1 MKGKVGGGPSP
12 VLRGTKEL
20 HPRVGA
26 ATVRSWGQVHGLGE
40 ACQQQLQQLHPWG
53 GGLMEELQYL
63 RTPNWGGGVQ
73 AHPAQPQLK
82 FMKRND
88 LILSL

>member
-1 MKGKVGGGPSP
+1 MKGEAGGGPSP

-53 GGLMEELQYL
+53 GGLMEELQHL
-63 RTPNWGGGVQ
+63 RTPNWGGGG
-73 AHPAQPQLK
+73 AGPPCPAPAQVHEK
-82 FMKRND
+82 K
-88 LILSL
+88 

>member
-1 MKGKVGGGPSP
+1 MERKARGPSP

-40 ACQQQLQQLHPWG
+40 ACQQQFQQLHPWERR
-53 GGLMEELQYL
+53 L
-63 RTPNWGGGVQ
+63 WGGGVQ
-73 AHPAQPQLK
+73 YLRIP
-82 FMKRND
+82 
-88 LILSL
+88 ILQEGMPTLPSPSLSP